1 MGGEA
6 AEVRQVQLS
15 RNNMRDLCS
24 DGTDYRGV
32 NKTA

>member
-24 DGTDYRGV
+24 DGTDYRSG